1 MGGDKARSGEEKSF
15 RERLGTPVVKAHFPL
30 LGIDTSGLREGNRN
44 LEGRETERCL
54 LVKICVMMI
63 RILTVNF
70 MNPGAAWRT
79 VLASTFYRLR
89 HIEQAGQSDVR
100 QVFPAAMSAP
110 HQKLPAS
117 STTCRYWATS
127 GTCFFGDQCN
137 FAHNTADKATSGKAV
152 PKREKACKEL
162 LLTGYCKNEND
173 GCEYNHSIPGVTRSG
188 PPTPTTTGVS
198 TSATSST
205 WNGSASRATTTTTS
219 GAAGVSAVRTKGLPV
234 TAPAFV
240 PAAVAAAQRASLT
253 AWGGL
258 TPGGGSLVVSVNQ
271 PPAFFTSTSLTVSS
285 SPSQNG
291 SLSAAS
297 TIVGNNLSTPTC
309 FGRSLGTESRP
320 SSEGLPKPAFVNGS
334 LPASMNAQ
342 PFVPSD
348 LLASS
353 RINGVTSVSAGTSSG
368 SSIGNADAPSYV
380 PSVVASAIGAPP
392 YIPKSKQHVLSGVV
406 GAGRSLP
413 DQSHLGIGG
422 TPQQLQ
428 LRQQLSQLHLQEHQ
442 AAHMLA
448 VAARSIGGNAMSTP
462 YVNMDVPMVMPPFRL
477 PDGDDP
483 ALGMTAMSPP
493 NPAFV
498 IPLTRATNGSIPVL
512 PAPETLASMG
522 IVGDGSGGLQVGNG
536 FPSQMNYGTNLQS
549 QSSGRVQQIQQ
560 HMQKLQMQHPP
571 PPLQVASQTH
581 PFTLRTSQGLEIQKQ
596 QYGATPSEKHLLK
609 LASDLG
615 TGSDSRNPAS
625 SPSVAPT
632 LFTGDSQAQDI
643 LPSLSASLDS
653 QQTLGSDPAPE
664 QQQQQTKPQQQQTAQ
679 PLQSPAQLLQ
689 TAKQRQHQ
697 LQQQQ
702 MLQHQQHMQLMQQ
715 RPQPSSQRP
724 ITSPVQHQQR
734 LPFRS
739 LSPVANV
746 ASVAASAHGGATYF
760 HSPGQVIGGMPH
772 VTQGGPFTGSTG
784 RVEGRIRGQSN
795 IVRLGHRYM
804 ADQLR
809 EELRRRHALI
819 HAQLDTDQNI
829 INLPEMVQRF
839 HTLYPLEDVNRDD
852 DSTSCAFGVR
862 SMILKGISSTDGI
875 TYAIRRIDSRQV
887 IPNAELA
894 ASAAEVVERWSPLAR
909 HPHIV
914 AIREAFV
921 SREIE
926 DSAALFF
933 VHDYYPG
940 SVTLEAMHLHQEQ
953 SGGVAPVMISEEQ
966 LWSYLVQLAAALR
979 AVHSAGLFFRPGGLH
994 PSKVIL
1000 PTRGRL
1006 RVSSAGIL
1014 NVLNGDSGDD
1024 PRAFQREDLA
1034 GLGRL
1039 ILSLACG
1046 STGNPSLE
1054 FMAAHYSG
1062 DLVHVTNALLA
1073 SSLDKS
1079 EGVGISNIRQLHHVL
1094 TEHMFGEI
1102 ESLHLQNDELMSELS
1117 KETENGRLLR
1127 ILIKLG
1133 MTNERPE
1140 DGIEAGWSES
1150 GDRSLLKLFR
1160 DFIFHQ
1166 TTKEGSPLI
1175 DWGHVIDSLN
1185 KLDAGVPEKMILLSR
1200 DERSMLF
1207 ASYGD
1212 VKRCLDSAYQ
1222 ELVNRDKGRSIILGV
1237 QSPTVHNPRLKQ
1249 RQAT

>member
-1 MGGDKARSGEEKSF
+1 
-15 RERLGTPVVKAHFPL
+15 
-30 LGIDTSGLREGNRN
+30 
-44 LEGRETERCL
+44 
-54 LVKICVMMI
+54 
-63 RILTVNF
+63 
-70 MNPGAAWRT
+70 
-79 VLASTFYRLR
+79 
-89 HIEQAGQSDVR
+89 
-100 QVFPAAMSAP
+100 MSAP

-117 STTCRYWATS
+117 NITCRYWATS

-137 FAHNTADKATSGKAV
+137 FAHNTADRATSGRAGGYTFTRPF

-188 PPTPTTTGVS
+188 PPTPTTTGASGSAASSTWSAS
-198 TSATSST
+198 TSRAATSSAPGT
-205 WNGSASRATTTTTS
+205 
-219 GAAGVSAVRTKGLPV
+219 AAAAIRNKGLPV

-258 TPGGGSLVVSVNQ
+258 TPGGGSLLTSVNQ
-271 PPAFFTSTSLTVSS
+271 SPAFFTSTSLTVSRS
-285 SPSQNG
+285 ASQNG
-291 SLSAAS
+291 SLSPAS
-297 TIVGNNLSTPTC
+297 TVVGNISSTSTSLALVS
-309 FGRSLGTESRP
+309 RSLETEASG
-320 SSEGLPKPAFVNGS
+320 SSEGLPGPTFVSGS
-334 LPASMNAQ
+334 LPASLNAQ
-342 PFVPSD
+342 PFVPSG

-353 RINGVTSVSAGTSSG
+353 LVNGVTSASAGTSSS
-368 SSIGNADAPSYV
+368 SSIGNANAPPYV
-380 PSVVASAIGAPP
+380 PSGVASAIGAPP
-392 YIPKSKQHVLSGVV
+392 YIPKAKQHVLSGVV
-406 GAGRSLP
+406 GAGRP
-413 DQSHLGIGG
+413 MPEQSHLGLGG

-428 LRQQLSQLHLQEHQ
+428 LRQQLSQLHIQQQQ

-448 VAARSIGGNAMSTP
+448 VAARNMGGNGMSSP
-462 YVNMDVPMVMPPFRL
+462 YMNMDVPMVMPPFRL

-498 IPLTRATNGSIPVL
+498 IPLTRGSNGSVPVL
-512 PAPETLASMG
+512 PAPEALASMG
-522 IVGDGSGGLQVGNG
+522 IVGDGSGGLQVGSG
-536 FPSQMNYGTNLQS
+536 FPSQMSYGSSMQS
-549 QSSGRVQQIQQ
+549 QSSVRVQQIQQ
-560 HMQKLQMQHPP
+560 HMQKLQMQHHP
-571 PPLQVASQTH
+571 PPLQLSGQTH
-581 PFTLRTSQGLEIQKQ
+581 PFTLRSTQNIDTPKQ
-596 QYGATPSEKHLLK
+596 QYGVSTTDKQHLN

-615 TGSDSRNPAS
+615 TANDGRNPS
-625 SPSVAPT
+625 SSSSTAPT
-632 LFTGDSQAQDI
+632 LFAGDSQAQDH
-643 LPSLSASLDS
+643 LPSLSGELDS
-653 QQTLGSDPAPE
+653 QQTIVSDPSSG
-664 QQQQQTKPQQQQTAQ
+664 QQQQTPQQ

-689 TAKQRQHQ
+689 SAKQRQQQ

-715 RPQPSSQRP
+715 RPQPSNQRP

-739 LSPVANV
+739 PSPVLNV
-746 ASVAASAHGGATYF
+746 ATVAATTHGGATYF
-760 HSPGQVIGGMPH
+760 HGPGQGISSLPH
-772 VTQGGPFTGSTG
+772 VSQGGPFSGSAG

-795 IVRLGHRYM
+795 VGIVPLGPRFMSDH
-804 ADQLR
+804 LR

-839 HTLYPLEDVNRDD
+839 HTLYPLEEVNRDD
-852 DSTSCAFGVR
+852 DSPSCAFGVR
-862 SMILKGISSTDGI
+862 SMTFKGISSSDGI
-875 TYAIRRIDSRQV
+875 AYAIRRIDSRQV
-887 IPNAELA
+887 APNPELA

-914 AIREAFV
+914 SIRECFV

-953 SGGVAPVMISEEQ
+953 AGGVAPMMIGEEQ
-966 LWSYLVQLAAALR
+966 LWSYMVQLAAVLR

-1006 RVSSAGIL
+1006 RVSSVGIL
-1014 NVLNGDSGDD
+1014 DVLNGEAADD
-1024 PRAFQREDLA
+1024 PRMFQREDLA
-1034 GLGRL
+1034 GFGRL

-1046 STGNPSLE
+1046 SMHNASLD
-1054 FMAAHYSG
+1054 FMAAHYSA

-1079 EGVGISNIRQLHHVL
+1079 DGVGISNIRQLHHVL
-1094 TEHMFGEI
+1094 TERMFGEI
-1102 ESLHLQNDELMSELS
+1102 EQLHLQNDELMSEIS

-1133 MTNERPE
+1133 MTNELPE
-1140 DGIEAGWSES
+1140 DDIESGWSET
-1150 GDRSLLKLFR
+1150 GDRYLLKLFR
-1160 DFIFHQ
+1160 DFVFHQ
-1166 TTKEGSPLI
+1166 TTEDGNPLI

-1212 VKRCLDSAYQ
+1212 LKRCLEGAYQ
-1222 ELVNRDKGRSIILGV
+1222 ELVNRGSGDKGRSPMLGA
-1237 QSPTVHNPRLKQ
+1237 QSPMVHNPRLKQ